1 MHCHLT
7 RLPSCLPLASIGVA
21 LVPYSELNQ
30 PPSPFLT
37 VLFMYNAAN
46 QQFDNGNIPHPRR
59 PTSALRC
66 RCFQSISNLR
76 FRGRRSNPIW
86 RRPEQLRKTCM
97 IFCRSKTATIH
108 VIDTHL
114 KAQICCPSNIIPIKY
129 EIPFRSP

>member
-1 MHCHLT
+1 MSPNQT
-7 RLPSCLPLASIGVA
+7 TVLPSFSVDRSCLGPIQRAKSTSLALSNRV
-21 LVPYSELNQ
+21 N
-30 PPSPFLT
+30 
-37 VLFMYNAAN
+37 MYNAAN
-46 QQFDNGNIPHPRR
+46 QRFDNGNIPHPRR
-59 PTSALRC
+59 PISALHY
-66 RCFQSISNLR
+66 RCFQLISNLR